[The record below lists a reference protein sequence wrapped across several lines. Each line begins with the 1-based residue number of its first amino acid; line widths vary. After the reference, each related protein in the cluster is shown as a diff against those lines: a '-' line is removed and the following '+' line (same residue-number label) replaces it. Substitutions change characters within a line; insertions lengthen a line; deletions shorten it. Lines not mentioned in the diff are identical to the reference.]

1 MPDAKIVVCNLYNNS
16 ESEYNDHEKIS
27 GADDL
32 FYLQTKYPKT
42 NSLPLDASIHDEKD
56 RKGRYITSGFRN
68 SNNPNFFTEGFN
80 IGYEYFKDEK
90 SKVLMLAE
98 DHYFTNGKTL
108 KELNDNE
115 WDFAYAQLGLKPH
128 WMNASIIGFIPSK
141 YYNIFP
147 LNVYAHLYDSFY
159 IERHLD
165 NVLFSKLDKS
175 FKKYIIQ
182 NRKDFDYKG
191 DGQYTNSSDV
201 IELDLKKVGI
211 I

>member
-1 MPDAKIVVCNLYNNS
+1 
-16 ESEYNDHEKIS
+16 
-27 GADDL
+27 
-32 FYLQTKYPKT
+32 
-42 NSLPLDASIHDEKD
+42 
-56 RKGRYITSGFRN
+56 
-68 SNNPNFFTEGFN
+68 
-80 IGYEYFKDEK
+80 
-90 SKVLMLAE
+90 
-98 DHYFTNGKTL
+98 
-108 KELNDNE
+108 
-115 WDFAYAQLGLKPH
+115 
-128 WMNASIIGFIPSK
+128 MNASIIGFIPSK

-147 LNVYAHLYDSFY
+147 LNAYAHLYDSFY

-191 DGQYTNSSDV
+191 DGQYTNSFDV